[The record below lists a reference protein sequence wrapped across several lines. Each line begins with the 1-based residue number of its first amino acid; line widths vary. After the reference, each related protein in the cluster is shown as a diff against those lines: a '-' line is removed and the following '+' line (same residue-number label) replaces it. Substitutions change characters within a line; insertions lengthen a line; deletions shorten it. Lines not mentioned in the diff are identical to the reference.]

1 MGFQVVSF
9 DNPALVSIWY
19 DFLLVRIGGPDLSS
33 ESDQHTLHETISLLK
48 MAKAGDTRAVADL
61 YSRFGDRLQ
70 AVVRLRLGSRLR
82 AKVET
87 CDIVQETLLAALPQ
101 LEKGD
106 FPTSGALFHWLTRL
120 AENRIRDLADH
131 FGAQKRDAGRE
142 RPLEVRNPNGDYMFG
157 PIADIATTGT
167 PSMYASRKEEI
178 EALERAID
186 SLPDEQ
192 REALILV
199 RYEGMSLAEAGA
211 VMNRSADAVRMM
223 VSRALVKL
231 GGIMQST

>member
-1 MGFQVVSF
+1 MSPQ
-9 DNPALVSIWY
+9 L
-19 DFLLVRIGGPDLSS
+19 
-33 ESDQHTLHETISLLK
+33 DQPHLQETISLLHK
-48 MAKAGDTRAVADL
+48 AKAGDARAVADL
-61 YSRFGDRLQ
+61 YARFGDRLQ
-70 AVVRLRLGSRLR
+70 VVVRMRLGSRLR
-82 AKVET
+82 TKVES

-142 RPLEVRNPNGDYMFG
+142 RPLEIRNPSGDSMFG

-167 PSMYASRKEEI
+167 PSMYASHKEEI

-211 VMNRSADAVRMM
+211 EMNRTADAMRMM

-231 GGIMQST
+231 GSIMQAT

>member
-1 MGFQVVSF
+1 MSTPT
-9 DNPALVSIWY
+9 NPDYLC
-19 DFLLVRIGGPDLSS
+19 
-33 ESDQHTLHETISLLK
+33 ETIDLLRRAK
-48 MAKAGDTRAVADL
+48 SGDAKAVGDL
-61 YSRFGDRLQ
+61 YARFGDRLQ

-82 AKVET
+82 TKVET

-142 RPLEVRNPNGDYMFG
+142 RPLEVRNPTGDSMFG

-167 PSMYASRKEEI
+167 PSMYASRNEEI
-178 EALERAID
+178 EALEHAID

-231 GGIMQST
+231 GSLMQSA